1 MPRTKPTEPS
11 VDESEK
17 PVQEKEL
24 CGHQNLHSGD
34 LNLTCELPKKHKGNH
49 QAKYIKL
56 LRENPKEV
64 DKKAVSEWSD
74 GAGVPQAELVAEHD
88 ASQEKTWAAR
98 REKNRVVVVN
108 G

>member
-1 MPRTKPTEPS
+1 MPKEKKVTDPS
-11 VDESEK
+11 VDTEG
-17 PVQEKEL
+17 QEEL
-24 CGHQNLHSGD
+24 CGHKNLHSGD
-34 LNLTCELPKKHKGNH
+34 LNQTCELPKKHKGNH